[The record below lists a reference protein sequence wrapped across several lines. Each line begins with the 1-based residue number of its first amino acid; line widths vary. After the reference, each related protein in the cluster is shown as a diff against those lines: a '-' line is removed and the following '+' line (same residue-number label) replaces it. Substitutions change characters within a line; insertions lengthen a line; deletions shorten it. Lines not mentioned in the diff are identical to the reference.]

1 MTLNQLHP
9 DGINKKTHLHR
20 TYSMRMGLE
29 KVGRLEKQPTTTAH
43 IIAMQRRQSYCHRY
57 VRYCVGDQYQ

>member
-1 MTLNQLHP
+1 
-9 DGINKKTHLHR
+9 
-20 TYSMRMGLE
+20 MRMGLE